1 MKKKYSG
8 HIKTFLII
16 MVAGILLVWF
26 FQGNRQT
33 TALRSES
40 SQPDGLGTPSA
51 ASRAGD
57 APASP
62 TSANAETKLSPST
75 NRPLP
80 PSLMPFALSPGT
92 MSLGDSVQD
101 VLTRSDGIQALKL
114 GRILAECV
122 TIRGR
127 ELAIDLERSHPSG
140 DAAYH
145 ERRLKALSDQLTR
158 VKAECQT
165 VPGNPSD
172 KLMQLAEL
180 AYSKQVP
187 GAAQMLLSLRP
198 GQATQE
204 QLERLAQDARAGEW
218 LSVMSASVAD
228 QAPVSKSE
236 RVEMLLALQR
246 TYEET
251 KPIGSNFDLMY
262 RRLLDRVW
270 STPASGGP
278 ATMNVP
284 QGQGRQRPSS
294 ETLPPEFVMPTDA
307 QAAARIEQL
316 TTQLTR
322 QVKEMQDAR
331 IAAIRRAGGG

>member
-1 MKKKYSG
+1 
-8 HIKTFLII
+8 
-16 MVAGILLVWF
+16 MVGGSLLFWF
-26 FQGNRQT
+26 FQGDRQT
-33 TALRSES
+33 TGLRYQIN
-40 SQPDGLGTPSA
+40 QPDGLGTPSA

-57 APASP
+57 APALP
-62 TSANAETKLSPST
+62 TSANAETKVSPSI

-80 PSLMPFALSPGT
+80 PSLMPFALSTGT
-92 MSLGDSVQD
+92 MSLGDTVQD

-114 GRILAECV
+114 GRILTECV
-122 TIRGR
+122 SIRGR
-127 ELAIDLERSHPSG
+127 EVAIELERAHPSG
-140 DAAYH
+140 DVAYD

-251 KPIGSNFDLMY
+251 KPFDTDFVLMY
-262 RRLLDRVW
+262 LKVLDRVW

-294 ETLPPEFVMPTDA
+294 KTLPPEFVMPTDP
-307 QAAARIEQL
+307 QAVARIEQL
-316 TTQLTR
+316 TTQLSR

-331 IAAIRRAGGG
+331 TAAIRRAGGG